1 MVFRGAPDGTA
12 REMRKVKK
20 APAGAF
26 RLHLHLHPARAERVR
41 RAAVRSEFA
50 SVGQASERGVS
61 EQ

>member
-26 RLHLHLHPARAERVR
+26 RLHLHPARAERVR